1 MGHFHAIPDVVA
13 VTADRLVA
21 IVRVD
26 IDGSV
31 VVRDL
36 ANGRLSTTS
45 ASQLSVPP
53 ALSDAAAAPVLSIA
67 QATHAQWERARRH
80 EAVIA
85 SLTTADDLGDQV
97 TRASA
102 RLGISRR
109 TVFRW
114 LAAYRDA
121 PQTSSLLARPRGT
134 PAGARRIAAHLEDLI
149 AEVIRDVYL
158 TKVCAKKE
166 EVVRQVGLRCA
177 SEKLTPPS
185 RKAILARV
193 HALDKREVSKAR
205 LQASEAAALVDAVPG
220 TYRVDNALDVVQI
233 DHTPV
238 DVIVVDEAHRMPIG
252 RPWLTLAVDVATR
265 VVVGFYVSLEA
276 PSSTSVALCLTHA
289 VLPKEPWLKARAL
302 ACAWPVWGLP
312 RALHADNG
320 PDFTSAALRRGCDEY
335 GIKLILRPIATL
347 HYGGHIERLIGTLMG
362 RVHLLPGTTGSNPQ
376 DKGAYPAESE
386 SALTMAELERWL
398 AIEICEQYHRR
409 VHRGLRRSP
418 LAAWQAA
425 LRQAGAGLGALPDQP
440 EQFALSFLPFERRTL
455 RRDGLHLFNIRYWD
469 SVLPVIVKLGESV
482 LVRYDPR
489 NLSKVYVAGSD
500 ERYHPI
506 PYADLTLPP
515 ITLWEQRAAMAK
527 LRVDGDNAP
536 AQARMFEAVLDQRA
550 LVDKANSKTKAARRS
565 VQRRNDAINA
575 QTGAAKTTGG
585 SVDYSKPV
593 KPAKAEVWD
602 D

>member
-13 VTADRLVA
+13 VAADRLVV
-21 IVRVD
+21 ILRVAN
-26 IDGSV
+26 DGSV

-36 ANGRLSTTS
+36 ANGGLSTTS
-45 ASQLSVPP
+45 ASELSAPP
-53 ALSDAAAAPVLSIA
+53 AMLDSTATSMLSIV
-67 QATHAQWERARRH
+67 QATDAQWEHARRR

-85 SLTTADDLGDQV
+85 GLANAGDHADQV

-102 RLGISRR
+102 RLGVSRR

-134 PAGARRIAAHLEDLI
+134 PTGAHRIEAHLEHLI

-158 TKVCAKKE
+158 TKVRAKKE

-177 SEKLTPPS
+177 SERLTPPS

-193 HALDKREVSKAR
+193 RALDKREVAKAR
-205 LQASEAAALVDAVPG
+205 LQPSEAAALVNPVPG
-220 TYRVDNALDVVQI
+220 TYRVDNALEVVQI

-238 DVIVVDEAHRMPIG
+238 DVIVVDEAHRLPIG
-252 RPWLTLAVDVATR
+252 RPWLTLAIDVATR

-289 VLPKEPWLKARAL
+289 VLPKEAWLKARAL
-302 ACAWPVWGLP
+302 ACTWPVWGLP

-320 PDFTSAALRRGCDEY
+320 ADFTSAALRRGCDEY
-335 GIKLILRPIATL
+335 GITLILRPVATP

-376 DKGAYPAESE
+376 DKGAYPAESA
-386 SALTMAELERWL
+386 SAMTMAELERWL
-398 AIEICEQYHRR
+398 TIEICEQYHRR

-418 LAAWQAA
+418 QAAWHEA
-425 LRQAGAGLGALPDQP
+425 LRQAGGGLGALPDQP

-469 SVLPVIVKLGESV
+469 SVLPVIVKPGESV
-482 LVRYDPR
+482 FVRYDPR
-489 NLSKVYVAGSD
+489 NLSKIYVAGSD

-527 LRVDGDNAP
+527 LRGDGDNAP
-536 AQARMFEAVLDQRA
+536 AQAKMFEAVLDQRA
-550 LVDKANSKTKAARRS
+550 LVEKANSKTKAARRS
-565 VQRRNDAINA
+565 VQRRNDAANA
-575 QTGAAKTTGG
+575 TMSTAKTTGA